1 MDDGSLIKDYSEKEK
16 ETEQGI
22 QMAVRQVAFED
33 ERFLVSS
40 SRQIPIGSNTDIDI
54 RPNRSK
60 TRHPC
65 QLNSLEGPRC
75 SLWVTTLTVPRPK

>member
-33 ERFLVSS
+33 ERFLVSR
-40 SRQIPIGSNTDIDI
+40 SRLQIPIGYNTK
-54 RPNRSK
+54 N
-60 TRHPC
+60 
-65 QLNSLEGPRC
+65 
-75 SLWVTTLTVPRPK
+75 